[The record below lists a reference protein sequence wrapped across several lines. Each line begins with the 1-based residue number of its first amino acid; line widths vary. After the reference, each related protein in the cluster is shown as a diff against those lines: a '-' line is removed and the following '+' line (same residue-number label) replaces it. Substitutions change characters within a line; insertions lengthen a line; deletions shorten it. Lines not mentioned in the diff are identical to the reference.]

1 MIKPFVKWA
10 GGKEGELKYILPMM
24 PDTIHKYIE
33 PFVGGGAL
41 YFALSDNINIKQRF
55 INDFS
60 SELISLY
67 RVLSNSFK
75 SFENE
80 IKVLM
85 HNWCVL
91 EEVVKKYGDSFVSYC
106 RKYQTDKNETLLKDN
121 LTSFLFSKSDAFNGL
136 LRAGDNALISNFEN
150 EIKKYL
156 IRKIKRI
163 NCIDV
168 DNKFTDEEILS
179 NIETALKAG
188 YYTHIRNLYNQK
200 ESKELH
206 QFFNLEKK
214 CAYFYFLREYCYSSM
229 FRYNKKGEFNV
240 PYGGMGYNK
249 KNILNKVNTM
259 KADNVANYL
268 AKTEISNNDF
278 EVFLNGIELTK
289 NDFVFLDPP
298 YDSEFSEYAQ
308 NSFSKNDQIR
318 LANWAKTTKAKVML
332 VIKNT
337 DFIYGLYNNK
347 KFNISSFDKK
357 YMVNFNNRN
366 DRKVK
371 HLLITNYWYG
381 ATQRRLFCNPNA

>member
-24 PDTIHKYIE
+24 PNTINKYVE

-41 YFALSDNINIKQRF
+41 YFALSDNANIRERF

-67 RVLSNSFK
+67 NVLSNSFK

-80 IKVLM
+80 IDVLM

-91 EEVVKKYGDSFVSYC
+91 EEVVKKYGKSFVLYC
-106 RKYQTDKNETLLKDN
+106 RQYQADKNETLLKDN
-121 LTSFLFSKSDAFNGL
+121 VTSFLFSKSDAFNGL
-136 LRAGDNALISNFEN
+136 LRAGENALISNFEN

-163 NCIDV
+163 NSIDV
-168 DNKFTDEEILS
+168 DNKFTDEEVLG

-249 KNILNKVNTM
+249 KNILNKVKTI
-259 KADNVANYL
+259 KADNVPGYL
-268 AKTEISNNDF
+268 SNTRILNNDF
-278 EVFLNGIELTK
+278 EEFLNSIELTK

-308 NSFSKNDQIR
+308 NSFSKKDQIR
-318 LANWAKTTKAKVML
+318 LANWAKSTKAKVML

-337 DFIYGLYNNK
+337 DFIYSLYNNK

-366 DRKVK
+366 DRKVR
-371 HLLITNYWYG
+371 HLLITNY
-381 ATQRRLFCNPNA
+381 

>member
-24 PDTIHKYIE
+24 PDTIHKYVE

-41 YFALSDNINIKQRF
+41 YFALSDNMNIKQRF

-121 LTSFLFSKSDAFNGL
+121 VTSFLFSKSDAFNGL

>member
-24 PDTIHKYIE
+24 PDTIHKYVE

-41 YFALSDNINIKQRF
+41 YFALSDNMNIKQRF

-121 LTSFLFSKSDAFNGL
+121 VTSFLFSKSDAFNGL

-229 FRYNKKGEFNV
+229 IRYNKKGEFNV

-371 HLLITNYWYG
+371 HLLITNY
-381 ATQRRLFCNPNA
+381 

>member
-24 PDTIHKYIE
+24 PDTIHKYVE

-41 YFALSDNINIKQRF
+41 YFALSENMNIKQRF

-80 IKVLM
+80 IKILM
-85 HNWCVL
+85 HNWRVL

-106 RKYQTDKNETLLKDN
+106 RKCQTNKNETLLKDN
-121 LTSFLFSKSDAFNGL
+121 ITSFLFSKSDAFNGL

-168 DNKFTDEEILS
+168 NNKFTDEEILS

-268 AKTEISNNDF
+268 AKSEISNSDF
-278 EVFLNGIELTK
+278 EVFLNGIKLTK

-371 HLLITNYWYG
+371 HLLITNY
-381 ATQRRLFCNPNA
+381 